1 MNTKYDFSKLRGK
14 IKEKL
19 GSESEYAKLLNL
31 SNSSISAKLQSQVP
45 FSLKEIEITINRLDI
60 PVVEIYDYFFI
71 KKVEK

>member
-60 PVVEIYDYFFI
+60 PVVEISDYFFI